1 MKQHLSLSE
10 SDKQL
15 LTDSLSKGS
24 LKASKYKRAIALQ
37 LLDSGK
43 TLVEVV
49 EVIKC
54 TYPTVLSWKKKY
66 LKVGLSFLDD
76 EPRSGRPIL
85 INGLQRAKIT
95 ALACS
100 EAPEGHSEWSLRLLA
115 ERAVE
120 LAYCEHIS
128 HTEVSTI
135 LKKKMADSKSQASLE
150 SLLVYRSNRRI
161 ISC

>member
-1 MKQHLSLSE
+1 MKHHIALIE

-15 LTDSLSKGS
+15 LTDLLSKGS

-43 TLVEVV
+43 SLAEVV
-49 EVIKC
+49 EVVKS

-66 LKVGLSFLDD
+66 LKDGLSFLEDK
-76 EPRSGRPIL
+76 PRIGRPIL
-85 INGLQRAKIT
+85 IDGLQRAKIT

-100 EAPEGHSEWSLRLLA
+100 EAPKGHSEWSLRLLA

-128 HTEVSTI
+128 HTEVSAI
-135 LKKKMADSKSQASLE
+135 LKKMKSSPT
-150 SLLVYRSNRRI
+150 
-161 ISC
+161 